1 MAYVIA
7 EPQLLSSAAA
17 EIEGIGSAISA
28 ANAAAT
34 GPTSGLLAAA
44 GDEVSAAVAKLFG
57 AYGQQYQAVVAQF
70 EAFHAEFQQTL
81 AAAGNAYA
89 QTEAAIA
96 TGLQNLLV
104 APAASSAAP
113 NAASIP
119 PFSANLTSLFVGPT
133 GVPIPSLGYVLSAN
147 KLFVRSLDL
156 LSLHSLY
163 TPEELY
169 PLTGVKSL
177 VLNRSLDEG
186 LTILDNAIRDQLRI
200 PGNTVTV
207 FGYSQSAMIASL
219 EMRNLA
225 SLGPSAPTAAQ
236 LNFVLVGNEMN
247 PNGGMLARFPGLNI
261 SALGLTFLGA
271 TPSDT
276 IYPTAIYTQE
286 YDGFA
291 DFPRYPLNVIS
302 DLNALMGIP
311 FVHTKYL
318 DLTVE
323 QVNNAIPLHT
333 SQGYSG
339 VTNYYVIHTDNLPL
353 LAPLR
358 ALPVIGEPLADLI
371 QPNLKVIVNLGYG
384 DPNFGY
390 STSPADVPTPFGLF
404 PDVRA
409 DTVFNAL
416 GAGTQQG
423 IHDFTADL
431 PTMFSKP
438 IVFPPFE
445 IPSIVPGPVPPP
457 PPPLSLTPTHV
468 ANTIASIVSTNY
480 AVLLPTADIGL
491 SLLTTAPA
499 YNADLFVDQLMQG
512 NLINAIGYPIAAD
525 VGLLTIGATVEF
537 LTLASAA
544 SDTIQDIQR
553 LIP

>member
-7 EPQLLSSAAA
+7 EPQLLWSAAA

-44 GDEVSAAVAKLFG
+44 GDEVSAAIANLFG
-57 AYGQQYQAVVAQF
+57 AYGRQYQAVVAQF
-70 EAFHAEFQQTL
+70 EAFHTQFQQKL
-81 AAAGNAYA
+81 AAAGNAYV
-89 QTEAAIA
+89 QTEAAIS
-96 TGLQNLLV
+96 TGLQNLPG
-104 APAASSAAP
+104 APSASGAAP

-219 EMRNLA
+219 EMRHLA
-225 SLGPSAPTAAQ
+225 SLGPSAPTADQ

-261 SALGLTFLGA
+261 ASLGLTFLGA

-371 QPNLKVIVNLGYG
+371 QPNLRVIVNLGYG

-409 DTVFNAL
+409 DTVLNAL

-431 PTMFSKP
+431 PTVFSKP

-457 PPPLSLTPTHV
+457 PPPLSLTPTHI

-491 SLLTTAPA
+491 SLLTTMPA
-499 YNADLFVDQLMQG
+499 YNADLFVGQLMQG